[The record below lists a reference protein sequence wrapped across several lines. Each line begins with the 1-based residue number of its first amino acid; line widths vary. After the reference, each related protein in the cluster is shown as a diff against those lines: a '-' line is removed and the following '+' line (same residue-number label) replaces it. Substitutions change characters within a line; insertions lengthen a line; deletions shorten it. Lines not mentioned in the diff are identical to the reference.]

1 MPQLTQAIINVLNN
15 YVQASPGATIQVAT
29 LPDGYM
35 PDNVSCWK
43 WALFGLLDNINYNQ
57 QNTSTII
64 HRPANA
70 FDTILLGINPDP
82 ASYWSQEEILQTL
95 MQAHQYV
102 NQFQPYALHS
112 QDDWVNWRQFREQAM
127 TWVCNNICTGL
138 GYIQPNQPPN
148 YKLVMHYDDAG
159 EDGIPY
165 GPNETH
171 WWIEVPLQNGNYVC
185 IETFPQPSDVKPTL
199 QFRFNQRYAD
209 FGNITTLLSDLNE
222 AHVDLL
228 SYFVNNGQ

>member
-1 MPQLTQAIINVLNN
+1 MPQLTQAVINALNN
-15 YVQASPGATIQVAT
+15 YVQASPGATIQLAN
-29 LPDGYM
+29 LPDGFT

-57 QNTSTII
+57 QNTPTLI

-82 ASYWSQEEILQTL
+82 ASYWSQEQILQTL
-95 MQAHQYV
+95 MQGYQYV
-102 NQFQPYALHS
+102 IQFDPYAPH
-112 QDDWVNWRQFREQAM
+112 QQANWTNWRQFREEAM
-127 TWVCNNICTGL
+127 TWVCNNISSAL
-138 GYIQPNQPPN
+138 GYIQAGQPAN
-148 YKLVMHYDDAG
+148 YTLVMHYDDEG

-171 WWIEVPLQNGNYVC
+171 WWIEVPLQNNNFVC
-185 IETFPQPSDVKPTL
+185 IETFPQPSGVQPTL
-199 QFRFNQRYAD
+199 QFRFNQRYAE
-209 FGNITTLLSDLNE
+209 FGNIRTPLSDLNQ

-228 SYFVNNGQ
+228 SNIVANGQ